1 MSKRARKPA
10 TLAQRGLTS
19 RIYFVT
25 ASVSFRPIADIRP
38 VGHSERM
45 QSNRKVWIA
54 IYVAAAII
62 FFGGYFGRVLETPYG
77 FPFVIFCM
85 LFGLAVN
92 IYWWRTHRIERK
104 D

>member
-1 MSKRARKPA
+1 MFPMFAVTGMIIAVPA
-10 TLAQRGLTS
+10 AGAKLT
-19 RIYFVT
+19 
-25 ASVSFRPIADIRP
+25 AEP
-38 VGHSERM
+38 M
-45 QSNRKVWIA
+45 KSNRKVWIA
-54 IYVAAAII
+54 IYIAAAII

-92 IYWWRTHRIERK
+92 IYWWRTHRIERN